1 MSLRLRLALVFA
13 LGTAVLITV
22 ANLAFMGQLSSSLNS
37 ALDSGLRSRAMALA
51 AQLANGTL
59 LPGEQ
64 SGPAQSGPTQSGNQT
79 GQWPAPGADEFT
91 QVLTP
96 AGRVLYPAGAGA
108 ADSLLSPA
116 QLRATTRGPVT
127 ITMPI
132 EGEPVRLLATRLHQ
146 DGQTAITVV
155 GVGTDIANAAR
166 DRARNV
172 ALIGGPVAVVAAG
185 LGAWLLTGAALRPVD
200 RLRRRIDDI
209 TEHDSAARLDVP
221 ATKDEIAA
229 LAVTMNGLLERLQV
243 ALTRQ
248 RAFVADAGHEL
259 RTPLT
264 ALKAELQLAARPGRA
279 KPALLAGV
287 TAAASDTDR
296 LIRLAE
302 DLLLLAQADE
312 GSAAMNLTPT
322 QIPEVI
328 SAAARGLG
336 SRAAD
341 HDVTIT
347 IRTDDELTAIADPDR
362 LRQVLDN
369 LIHNAVQ
376 HSPAGSTVEVTG
388 HLAATNGRQTV
399 IIDVRDHGPGFPPGF
414 LPHAFERFR
423 RADQARGRADGGA
436 GLGLAIVASIAWAH
450 GGRASAAN
458 HPDGGALVRVE
469 FPASGPPAG

>member
-1 MSLRLRLALVFA
+1 MTLRLRLALVFA
-13 LGTAVLITV
+13 LGTAVLIIV
-22 ANLAFMGQLSSSLNS
+22 ASLAFMAQLSSSLNS

-51 AQLANGTL
+51 AQVSNGTVRL
-59 LPGEQ
+59 GPR
-64 SGPAQSGPTQSGNQT
+64 SGPSLAGPEQSGNQT
-79 GQWPAPGADEFT
+79 GQWPGPGVDEFT
-91 QVLTP
+91 QILTP
-96 AGRVLYPAGAGA
+96 SGRVLYPVHAGAT
-108 ADSLLSPA
+108 DSLLSAA
-116 QLRATTRGPVT
+116 QLRAATSGPAT
-127 ITMPI
+127 FTMMI
-132 EGEPVRLLATRLHQ
+132 EGEPVRILATRIT
-146 DGQTAITVV
+146 GNGRPAITVV
-155 GVGTDIANAAR
+155 GVATDVANVAR

-172 ALIGGPVAVVAAG
+172 ALIGGPVAVVVAG

-264 ALKAELQLAARPGRA
+264 ALKAELQLAARPGKA
-279 KPALLAGV
+279 KAALLAGV
-287 TAAASDTDR
+287 TAAAGDTDR

-312 GSAAMNLTPT
+312 GPAFLDLTPT
-322 QIPEVI
+322 QVPEVI
-328 SAAARGLG
+328 SAAARGLRP
-336 SRAAD
+336 RAAD
-341 HDVTIT
+341 HDVSIA
-347 IRTDDELTAIADPDR
+347 IRTDDQLTAVADPDR
-362 LRQVLDN
+362 LRQVMDN
-369 LIHNAVQ
+369 LINNAVQ
-376 HSPAGSTVEVTG
+376 HSPAGSTIDVTG
-388 HLAATNGRQTV
+388 QLAATNGRQTV
-399 IIDVRDHGPGFPPGF
+399 IIEVRDHGPGFPPGF

-423 RADQARGRADGGA
+423 RADHARGRADGGA

-450 GGRASAAN
+450 GGRATAAN

-469 FPASGPPAG
+469 FPSDGPQSG